1 MEENKKKSNLSSVA
15 NALNIL
21 NCFSVTQPEKRV
33 TDIALELGLGKSTV
47 SRLLATLA
55 SEGYVK
61 KDPDTK
67 KYSLGLR
74 ILSLASTLTANLEI
88 VREAR
93 PVLQQLVSETSESAQ
108 IAELEGNR
116 MIYVDQVKCPQ
127 PTRILAH
134 IGRINPI
141 YCTSSGR
148 LLLAYQSEKRQQEV
162 LSGELVKYTPET
174 ETDPIK
180 IQADLEII
188 RQQGYCILTNEL
200 VEGIVSISAPLWD
213 YRERVISA
221 ISVVGPISRIT
232 PEKLI
237 FCKNRVLHASRE
249 ISRKMGYIS
258 KNINE

>member
-1 MEENKKKSNLSSVA
+1 MEDKKKNPNLSSVG

-21 NCFSVTQPEKRV
+21 NCFSIEQPEKRV

-61 KDPDTK
+61 KNPETQ

-74 ILSLASTLTANLEI
+74 ILSLASTLTSNLEI

-93 PVLQQLVSETSESAQ
+93 PVLQQLVQETSESAQ

-116 MIYVDQVKCPQ
+116 MIYVDQVKCKQ

-141 YCTSSGR
+141 FCTSSGR
-148 LLLAYQSEKRQQEV
+148 LLLAYQSPKRQQEV
-162 LSGELVKYTPET
+162 LSGELIKYTPDT

-180 IQADLEII
+180 IQQNLETI
-188 RQQGYCILTNEL
+188 RDQGYCILTNEL
-200 VEGIVSISAPLWD
+200 IEGIVSISAPLWD
-213 YRERVISA
+213 YREQVISA
-221 ISVVGPISRIT
+221 ISVVGPSSRINA
-232 PEKLI
+232 EKLI
-237 FCKNRVLHASRE
+237 FCRNRVLHASRE
-249 ISRKMGYIS
+249 ISKKMGYIS

>member
-1 MEENKKKSNLSSVA
+1 MEANKKNQNLSSVG

-21 NCFSVTQPEKRV
+21 NCFSVEQPEKRV
-33 TDIALELGLGKSTV
+33 TDIARELGLGKSTV

-61 KDPDTK
+61 KDPETQK
-67 KYSLGLR
+67 FSLGLR
-74 ILSLASTLTANLEI
+74 ILSLASTLTSNLEI

-93 PVLQQLVSETSESAQ
+93 PVLQQLVQETSESAQ

-116 MIYVDQVKCPQ
+116 MIYVDQVKCKQ
-127 PTRILAH
+127 PIRILAH

-162 LSGELVKYTPET
+162 LSGELIKYTPDT

-180 IQADLEII
+180 IQKDLETIKN
-188 RQQGYCILTNEL
+188 QGYCILANEFIEE
-200 VEGIVSISAPLWD
+200 VVSISAPIRD
-213 YRERVISA
+213 YRDRVISA
-221 ISVVGPISRIT
+221 ISVVGPINRIT
-232 PEKLI
+232 PEKLS
-237 FCKNRVLHASRE
+237 FYRSRVQNASRE
-249 ISRKMGYIS
+249 ISKKMGCIS
-258 KNINE
+258 KNIDE